1 MGSSCLLIGKSVVLV
16 HLNEE
21 GHVGL
26 EPENASPESYPR
38 LPARKSAL
46 KHTRETRTQHD
57 PLRLARFA
65 SLLWVIAL
73 GHCFGSLLWVIALG
87 HCFGS
92 LLSIA

>member
-1 MGSSCLLIGKSVVLV
+1 MSGWSLRMHRPNLTR
-16 HLNEE
+16 
-21 GHVGL
+21 
-26 EPENASPESYPR
+26 AYPR

-92 LLSIA
+92 